1 MDYSFVTTYVVAT
14 AVIFVYYT
22 LCFIVGIIKSRN
34 DIADVAWG
42 LGFIV
47 ASICPLWL
55 YGIHGIRSI
64 VVTTL
69 VCVWGLRLSWH
80 IYLRNK
86 GKKEDYRYQA
96 WRESWGNY
104 FYLRTYLQV
113 FLLQGFF
120 LLVIVMPVLFINTY
134 QQTGITTFDFLGVTI
149 WILGFVC
156 EVVSDYQLASFLN
169 DTNNRGL
176 LLTSGLWQYSRHPNY
191 FGEITQWWGIFIMAL
206 SIDGGLLTIIGPL
219 TITFLIVKISG
230 IPLLEKKMA
239 ENPAFLA
246 YKNKTSMLIPW
257 LPRGE

>member
-22 LCFIVGIIKSRN
+22 LCFAVGIIKKRN

-42 LGFIV
+42 LGFII

-134 QQTGITTFDFLGVTI
+134 QQTGITMFDFLGVTI

-176 LLTSGLWQYSRHPNY
+176 LLTSGLWRYSRHPNY